1 MKRITILLAA
11 LVVSAALGLPQVA
24 AAAESRATSGAGG
37 IFPPD
42 ASFTGVTLNA
52 LQLGTGAEVNPDS
65 SGLGQFTAVLLG
77 VSGLGLEQNI
87 TIEGEVTGGS
97 RNAANVVILSGTSI
111 LDLGDGTPPTP
122 GVPFTATLTSD
133 GSGLGIVGLVIGA
146 TTLANATL
154 NAGSLTIE

>member
-24 AAAESRATSGAGG
+24 AAAESRATAGAGG
-37 IFPPD
+37 TYPSGT
-42 ASFTGVTLNA
+42 SFTGVTVNA
-52 LQLGTGAEVNPDS
+52 LQLGTGAEVNLDN

-77 VSGLGLEQNI
+77 ISYLGQEQNI
-87 TIEGEVTGGS
+87 IVEGEVTGGS
-97 RNAANVVILSGTSI
+97 RTANVVVLSGSST

-122 GVPFTATLTSD
+122 GVPFTATLTSN
-133 GSGLGIVGLVIGA
+133 GSGLGTVGLVIGV
-146 TTLANATL
+146 TNLPNATL